1 MVLVEGKLY
10 KLNKSTMDLSFGIN
24 GTILVIQ
31 NPSKAQFQAL
41 YQICKSLR
49 GLVDRNNMYIWSAE
63 ECSHDSMQEEL
74 KKQEGIVLNKEYCGI
89 MYIKDKLY
97 VDGYQY
103 RNGNYDADPNEVHA
117 KNILLN
123 NESALHLFEKDVILK
138 ARNHHIGK

>member
-10 KLNKSTMDLSFGIN
+10 KLNKSTMDLSFGID

-49 GLVDRNNMYIWSAE
+49 GLADKSNIYIWSAE
-63 ECSHDSMQEEL
+63 ECSHDSMLEEL
-74 KKQEGIVLNKEYCGI
+74 KRQEGIVLNKEYCGI
-89 MYIKDKLY
+89 MYMNNKLY

-103 RNGNYDADPNEVHA
+103 RNGNYDADPNELYA
-117 KNILLN
+117 KNILLD
-123 NESALHLFEKDVILK
+123 NESALHLFGKDIILK
-138 ARNHHIGK
+138 ASNHHIGV